1 VWIGRALVVAVLL
14 SAFTVLELRRVRGR
28 ELDRAETLIRGRK
41 YADALV
47 AIDAGDRWPL
57 SSVTVDLLRGR
68 AYLGLGDAVRAEASF
83 LRAYE
88 REPDNFWT
96 VASLAEF
103 YASHGTNA
111 ERRQKSAPYVDELQR
126 KFIGQSSLPR
136 VLGRIG
142 KDVSKGG

>member
-1 VWIGRALVVAVLL
+1 
-14 SAFTVLELRRVRGR
+14 
-28 ELDRAETLIRGRK
+28 
-41 YADALV
+41 
-47 AIDAGDRWPL
+47 L

-68 AYLGLGDAVRAEASF
+68 AYLGLGDAARAEASF
-83 LRAYE
+83 RRAYE

-126 KFIGQSSLPR
+126 KFPGQSSLPR
-136 VLGRIG
+136 VLERIG
-142 KDVSKGG
+142 KDVSQGR